1 MYEPGIRIYDE
12 DRGWLVLGEVIRR
25 IHDHNANPSTAS
37 EVVRL
42 FYTERCNHYVMDLSE
57 GWSMKVTVLA
67 VPKSDDVAPKGLGWR
82 REIARLHRH
91 LQVWRHLDVCILSGT
106 RDGALRLR
114 DTSGDEI
121 ELE

>member
-12 DRGWLVLGEVIRR
+12 ERGWLVLGEVIRR

-42 FYTERCNHYVMDLSE
+42 FYTERCNHYVMNLSE
-57 GWSMKVTVLA
+57 GWAMCVTVVV
-67 VPKSDDVAPKGLGWR
+67 VPKSDDAATRGLAWR
-82 REIARLHRH
+82 REMTRLRRH
-91 LQVWRHLDVCILSGT
+91 LRVWRYLDVCILSGT
-106 RDGALRLR
+106 RDDAFRLR